1 MLAVLTLCLPSAL
14 PLLAPMAMAAA
25 APAAQDQ
32 PQLRLAHDQVAVWN
46 GGSVSV
52 ERFDRFL
59 GANARYQ
66 ETGADALT
74 HILQL
79 QLVQT
84 EAESRG
90 LKADPMLVEARLQD
104 AKDQVEAAGKKLSVL
119 LAARQ
124 MGMTEFRAL
133 LADSLLHEELVRRD
147 YKIAPETAVTPEQLE
162 QWSQERIA
170 VLLEQAK
177 NAPAGMVLD
186 VPPYRVSEQDLGA
199 ILRQTMGNEDLVDRV
214 EQLVLMEALP
224 KWASKAG
231 KPLTDDILYR
241 EIEWR
246 RKRVEEN
253 PAYAGA
259 TYEGLLQ
266 VKNSSIELV
275 LQSDELRVVGYMRM
289 LAEERFP
296 DSWFDTMSQKER
308 DDLEQQY
315 GATRHIGWILL
326 RAHEQKA
333 DALDLTF
340 EEAAEELTSLR
351 GQMKS
356 ADDFRRLAS
365 EYSEDEVTRRRA
377 GMLGWVHMVE
387 KGVAP
392 ALCNAAF
399 EAPGTGIFG
408 PVKIV
413 DPNPFASVSGMA
425 LVLIDDIREAPTEA
439 EFRALVRRGMHN
451 GLRST
456 FLEEL
461 NLHTR
466 WQRRFPEAY

>member
-1 MLAVLTLCLPSAL
+1 MLAVLTLCLPTAL
-14 PLLAPMAMAAA
+14 CPALAAPA
-25 APAAQDQ
+25 APAAQEQQ
-32 PQLRLAHDQVAVWN
+32 PLRLAHDQVAVWN
-46 GGSVSV
+46 GGSISV

-66 ETGADALT
+66 ETGAEALT

-90 LKADPMLVEARLQD
+90 LKADPTAVEARLQE
-104 AKDQVEAAGKKLSVL
+104 AKDQVEAAGKNLDVL

-124 MGMTEFRAL
+124 MGMSEFRAL
-133 LADSLLHEELVRRD
+133 LADSLLHEELVRAD
-147 YKIAPETAVTPEQLE
+147 FKLGHDAQVSAEQLE
-162 QWSQERIA
+162 QWSQRHIDA
-170 VLLEQAK
+170 LLAQSK
-177 NAPAGMVLD
+177 LAPEGMVLD
-186 VPPYRVSEQDLGA
+186 APPYRVSEQDLGA

-224 KWASKAG
+224 KWASKNG
-231 KPLTDDILYR
+231 VPLTDDLLYQ

-275 LQSDELRVVGYMRM
+275 LQSDELRVVGYLRLLAKERM
-289 LAEERFP
+289 P
-296 DSWFDTMSQKER
+296 DSWFDAMPKKER
-308 DDLEQQY
+308 EDLEQQY
-315 GATRHIGWILL
+315 GPSRHIGWILL
-326 RAHEQKA
+326 RSHEQKT

-340 EEAAEELTSLR
+340 EEAAAELTRLR
-351 GQMKS
+351 DQMKS
-356 ADDFRRLAS
+356 ADDFRRLAA
-365 EYSEDEVTRRRA
+365 EYSEDEVTRRRN
-377 GMLGWVHMVE
+377 GMLGWVHVVE

-392 ALCNAAF
+392 ALSAAAF
-399 EAPGTGIFG
+399 EADGTGIFG

-413 DPNPFASVSGMA
+413 DPNPFASISGMA
-425 LVLIDDIREAPTEA
+425 LVLIDGVRESPAED

-451 GLRST
+451 SLRST

-461 NLHTR
+461 NLHAR

>member
-1 MLAVLTLCLPSAL
+1 MLAILTLSLPVLLPAPAAL
-14 PLLAPMAMAAA
+14 A
-25 APAAQDQ
+25 APAAQEQ

-46 GGSVSV
+46 GGSISV

-66 ETGADALT
+66 QTGAEALT

-84 EAESRG
+84 EADARG
-90 LKADPMLVEARLQD
+90 LKPDPQAVEARLAE
-104 AKDQVEAAGKKLSVL
+104 AKAQVEAAGKSLEVL

-124 MGMTEFRAL
+124 MGMKEFRAL
-133 LADSLLHEELVRRD
+133 LADSLLHEQLVRMD
-147 YKIAPETAVTPEQLE
+147 YGLAADTAVSPEQLQ
-162 QWSQERIA
+162 QWSQERIDA
-170 VLLEQAK
+170 LLAK
-177 NAPAGMVLD
+177 SKEAPTGMVLD
-186 VPPYRVSEQDLGA
+186 APPYRVSEQDLGA

-224 KWASKAG
+224 KWASKNG
-231 KPLTDDILYR
+231 KPLTDDLLYQ

-275 LQSDELRVVGYMRM
+275 LQSDELRVVGYLR
-289 LAEERFP
+289 LFAEERLP
-296 DSWFDTMSQKER
+296 DSWFASLSAAER

-315 GATRHIGWILL
+315 GASRRIGWLLL
-326 RAHEQKA
+326 RAHEQKG

-340 EEAAEELTSLR
+340 EEATEELNRLR
-351 GQMKS
+351 KQMTS

-377 GMLGWVHMVE
+377 GMLGWVHQVE

-392 ALCNAAF
+392 ALSAAAF
-399 EAPGTGIFG
+399 DAPGTGIFG
-408 PVKIV
+408 PVQVV
-413 DPNPFASVSGMA
+413 DPNPFASISGMA
-425 LVLIDDIREAPTEA
+425 LVLIEDIRDTPPEE
-439 EFRALVRRGMHN
+439 EFRALVRRGHHN
-451 GLRST
+451 ALRAT

-461 NLHTR
+461 NLHAR